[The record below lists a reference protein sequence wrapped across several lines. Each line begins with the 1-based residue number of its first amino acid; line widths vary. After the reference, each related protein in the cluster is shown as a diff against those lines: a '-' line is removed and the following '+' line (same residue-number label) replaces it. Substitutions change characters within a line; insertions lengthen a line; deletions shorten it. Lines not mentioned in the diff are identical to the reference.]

1 MWSDRYEA
9 YYTPLLQPLAAHR
22 ERYSLDLWIGD
33 AESINDLHTIRIDI
47 RRCSDLLDESGGKI
61 KMQMAH
67 FSLSL
72 QVPACRRSCGQND
85 QVASPEMPLTPN
97 EMFFDFRRGT
107 EIDDE
112 DMARNGRQSKII
124 ERVDDLRNIKPIPA
138 PSVARLNNMLRRNI
152 ENSFLYAIFQRSL
165 LHSSSSFL
173 PTKDDAAEG
182 LILT

>member
-1 MWSDRYEA
+1 
-9 YYTPLLQPLAAHR
+9 
-22 ERYSLDLWIGD
+22 
-33 AESINDLHTIRIDI
+33 
-47 RRCSDLLDESGGKI
+47 
-61 KMQMAH
+61 MQMAH

-85 QVASPEMPLTPN
+85 QVARPEMPLTPS
-97 EMFFDFRRGT
+97 ELFFDFRRGT

-138 PSVARLNNMLRRNI
+138 PSAARLNNMLRRNI
-152 ENSFLYAIFQRSL
+152 ENSFLSVAFQGSL

-173 PTKDDAAEG
+173 PTRDGADEG
-182 LILT
+182 ILLTHHISASELMRLYHRVF